1 MGEGVV
7 FIVVSVFEVVVGSAS
22 ERVAVGKIDVVAV
35 VVVVVV
41 VIIGHIMIQQ
51 RVYGVTICIW

>member
-41 VIIGHIMIQQ
+41 IIGHIMIQQ